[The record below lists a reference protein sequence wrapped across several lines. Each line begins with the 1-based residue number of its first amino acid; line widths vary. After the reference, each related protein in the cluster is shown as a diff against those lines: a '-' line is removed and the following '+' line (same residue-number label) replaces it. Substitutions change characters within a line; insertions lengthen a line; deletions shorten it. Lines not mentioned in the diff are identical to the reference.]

1 VKRAA
6 ALALLCA
13 LLAQPSRAGMG
24 QPVDNVR
31 HPTAGVIPHREYRVQ
46 VRLTPESSLQGG
58 ARLGFKDRV
67 QVGVFY
73 GVQHLVEKGDPTA
86 NDHIGF
92 EVRARVLEE
101 ARWPALALG
110 FDSQGWYQYDGGVQR
125 YERKSPGVYAVA
137 SKNWHSFAGDLS
149 LHLGANYSL
158 ETTDGDDA
166 PDMFG
171 GADWTIA
178 NAVSFLADIDMAW
191 NDDTKDGRVGE
202 GGVYVDVG
210 VRVALGDH
218 LQLMLVFSDL
228 TKNLAPGEEIGRE
241 LEVTYLNWF

>member
-1 VKRAA
+1 MKRAA
-6 ALALLCA
+6 AFALLCVLTA
-13 LLAQPSRAGMG
+13 PVARAGLE
-24 QPVDNVR
+24 QPVDNVG
-31 HPTAGVIPHREYRVQ
+31 HPIAGIIPHREYRVQ

-58 ARLGFKDRV
+58 VRLGFKDRV

-73 GVQHLVEKGDPTA
+73 GVQKLVETGSPTA
-86 NDHIGF
+86 NDHLGF

-101 ARWPALALG
+101 ARWPAVAVG
-110 FDSQGWYQYDGGVQR
+110 FDSQGWYAYDGAYQR

-158 ETTDGDDA
+158 ETADGDDA

-171 GADWTIA
+171 AADWTIA
-178 NAVSFLADIDMAW
+178 NAVSLLGDLDMAW
-191 NDDTKDGRVGE
+191 NDDTPDGRFGE

-210 VRVALGDH
+210 VRVALGAH

-228 TKNLAPGEEIGRE
+228 TRNLGPDAEIGRE